1 MKTPCS
7 RREKGSKLNN
17 IREQPRKGLAGSHRP
32 TGFELGEQ
40 SRGSG
45 SNRSHPQSSE
55 PQKKAKLT
63 SPVQGQFKHQF
74 KNKARNKFS
83 DNIAQWKNNYYYQAE
98 IFFFFQTHL
107 RKPDTF
113 WEKYFL
119 IWKHSFSFKKK
130 HSKDVNKFYLM
141 NFSCLCGA
149 LSILITPLLRYDI

>member
-1 MKTPCS
+1 MKTPCP
-7 RREKGSKLNN
+7 RREQGSKLNN

-98 IFFFFQTHL
+98 IFFPNTFEETRYFL
-107 RKPDTF
+107 RKIFPYLKTLI
-113 WEKYFL
+113 FL
-119 IWKHSFSFKKK
+119 QKE
-130 HSKDVNKFYLM
+130 
-141 NFSCLCGA
+141 A
-149 LSILITPLLRYDI
+149 